1 MKTRLDNWVVFC
13 LALLILGSFALNGQS
28 QRSPS
33 TQPLSNPRYELVSA
47 IVNESTANGGH
58 ADFHDIFLLDR
69 VSGQT
74 WIYADG
80 LEYTDADGKK
90 SHLDSYFSERD
101 VDGLTGD
108 VMKKQIN
115 QLGFLD
121 HPAKPTP
128 Q

>member
-1 MKTRLDNWVVFC
+1 MKTRLENWVVFC

-58 ADFHDIFLLDR
+58 ADFHDIVLLDR

-115 QLGFLD
+115 QLGFL
-121 HPAKPTP
+121 
-128 Q
+128 